1 MMKDSDYIPEDF
13 DPKEYEDFM
22 RPLGKKS
29 VSFLDKEERDRIDLL
44 RSNIRL
50 FERHGVKFDD
60 EVKLGYITNYSTLES
75 EKLWC
80 EFATHGVKNAI
91 GVLSTILSLLYKN
104 LLEKLE
110 AEDAVFGINAQED
123 ETK

>member
-13 DPKEYEDFM
+13 DPKEYEDLM
-22 RPLGKKS
+22 RPLGENI
-29 VSFLDKEERDRIDLL
+29 VSFLDKEERDRMDLL
-44 RSNIRL
+44 RRNIRL

-60 EVKLGYITNYSTLES
+60 EVKLGYINNYSMLES

-91 GVLSTILSLLYKN
+91 GVLTTILSLLYKN
-104 LLEKLE
+104 LLEKIE